1 MKPELRK
8 VAMEMLFQLYTKIS
22 NYIYDT
28 VFQRAILEFA
38 PLGGDACDARYT
50 IQVHGSPLW

>member
-38 PLGGDACDARYT
+38 PLYYSAYVFIGRLVQQALCNG
-50 IQVHGSPLW
+50 